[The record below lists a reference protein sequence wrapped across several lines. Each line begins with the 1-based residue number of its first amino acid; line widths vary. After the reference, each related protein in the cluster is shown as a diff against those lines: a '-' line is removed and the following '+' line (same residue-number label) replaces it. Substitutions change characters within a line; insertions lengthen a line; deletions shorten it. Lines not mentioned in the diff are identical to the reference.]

1 MSLTGNA
8 LEFLFEAV
16 GDDDI
21 VWIERSSIIVDV
33 MLIRMFSHLHSPPFD
48 NFSFYENEDKIK
60 KIVVKKIKGNSEE
73 CAKRKREL
81 FHLLV
86 FLELSSDYSKDN
98 YEMREAPDA
107 EIMHNGQKIGV
118 EIAEVF
124 DGAVS
129 YNEFRS
135 RLNSF
140 LSNNNTE
147 RFAQGDPNK
156 ASAQMEKVFNRKV
169 SKLRKI
175 YSKEYDYNVLL
186 IVTTECKENPE
197 PILKHWYERYCGA
210 EKLRKMDGT
219 FDEVYFLNYGASGK
233 DGGPILMNLKDSIT
247 FSEIY

>member
-1 MSLTGNA
+1 M
-8 LEFLFEAV
+8 F
-16 GDDDI
+16 
-21 VWIERSSIIVDV
+21 
-33 MLIRMFSHLHSPPFD
+33 IRMFRRFHSPPCD
-48 NFSFYENEDKIK
+48 SFSFYENEDKIK
-60 KIVVKKIKGNSEE
+60 KIVNKKIKGNSEE

-86 FLELSSDYSKDN
+86 FLELSSDYSKDD

-107 EIMHNGQKIGV
+107 EIVHNGQKIGV
-118 EIAEVF
+118 EISEVF
-124 DGAVS
+124 DGAAS

-147 RFAQGDPNK
+147 RFAQGDPNE
-156 ASAQMEKVFNRKV
+156 ASVQMEKVFNRKV

-186 IVTTECKENPE
+186 IVTAECKENPE
-197 PILKHWYERYCGA
+197 SIIKHWYERYYGA
-210 EKLRKMDGT
+210 EKLRKMDCI
-219 FDEVYFLNYGASGK
+219 FDEAYFLNYGASGK
-233 DGGPILMNLKDSIT
+233 DGGPVLMSLKDSIA